1 MIIQTTATNRIANLH
16 KRVRV
21 VQGGSSAGKTYAIL
35 TILYSLAADATN
47 PPYEISVVAES
58 IPHLRRGALK
68 DFLRMLKGIGLY
80 EDAWFNKSLLRYDFP
95 HGSYIE
101 FFSADQSDKMRG
113 ARRDILFVNE
123 ANNIAW
129 EAYHQ
134 LAIRTKKCIYIDF
147 NPVSEFWAHR
157 ELIED
162 KGSDFI
168 VVTYRDNEA
177 LDPAIVKEIE
187 KARDKAATS
196 NYWANWWKV
205 YGLGEVGSLQGV
217 VFDDWQQVDGIDFAG
232 DKLIAIGLDWG
243 YTNDPT
249 AVVAVYK
256 RGSAILLHELLYQNG
271 LTNQDIAEHL
281 RKLGI
286 GRSWPIIA
294 DSAEPKSIEEV
305 HRLGFNIHPAT
316 KGADSIRNSIDIL
329 KRQPMLVTREST
341 NLIKELRNYTWDTD
355 KTGASLGVPID
366 RYNHAIDAVRYVA
379 LNKLSA
385 NAGGRYVIM

>member
-1 MIIQTTATNRIANLH
+1 MKIINTTARKRIEAMTAR
-16 KRVRV
+16 KRVI
-21 VQGGSSAGKTYAIL
+21 QGGTSASKTFSIL
-35 TILYSLAADATN
+35 SVLIIRATTKRT
-47 PPYEISVVAES
+47 EISIVGET
-58 IPHLRRGALK
+58 IPHLRRGAIR
-68 DFLRMLKGIGLY
+68 DFIKIMIAKRIFVP
-80 EDAWFNKSLLRYDFP
+80 ARWNKTLLTYTFGN
-95 HGSYIE
+95 GSTIE
-101 FFSADQSDKMRG
+101 FFSADQEAKLRG
-113 ARRDILFVNE
+113 ARRQVLFVNE
-123 ANNIAW
+123 ANNIEF

-134 LAIRTKKCIYIDF
+134 LAIRTSETIYIDF
-147 NPVSEFWAHR
+147 NPVSEFWAHTEVLKEPDS
-157 ELIED
+157 EL
-162 KGSDFI
+162 
-168 VVTYRDNEA
+168 VVLTYRDNEA
-177 LDPAIVKEIE
+177 LAQSIKDDIE
-187 KARDKAATS
+187 AARIKAETS
-196 NYWANWWKV
+196 TYWANWYKV

-232 DKLIAIGLDWG
+232 DKLVAIGLDWG

-329 KRQPMLVTREST
+329 KRQPILVTREST

-355 KTGASLGVPID
+355 RTGASLGVPID

-379 LNKLSA
+379 LMKLGVHNS
-385 NAGGRYVIM
+385 GRYVVI

>member
-1 MIIQTTATNRIANLH
+1 M
-16 KRVRV
+16 
-21 VQGGSSAGKTYAIL
+21 
-35 TILYSLAADATN
+35 
-47 PPYEISVVAES
+47 
-58 IPHLRRGALK
+58 
-68 DFLRMLKGIGLY
+68 
-80 EDAWFNKSLLRYDFP
+80 
-95 HGSYIE
+95 
-101 FFSADQSDKMRG
+101 
-113 ARRDILFVNE
+113 
-123 ANNIAW
+123 
-129 EAYHQ
+129 
-134 LAIRTKKCIYIDF
+134 
-147 NPVSEFWAHR
+147 
-157 ELIED
+157 
-162 KGSDFI
+162 
-168 VVTYRDNEA
+168 
-177 LDPAIVKEIE
+177 
-187 KARDKAATS
+187 
-196 NYWANWWKV
+196 
-205 YGLGEVGSLQGV
+205 GEVGSLQGV

-232 DKLIAIGLDWG
+232 DKLVAIGLDWG

-256 RGSAILLHELLYQNG
+256 RGSAILLHELLYSSG
-271 LTNQDIAEHL
+271 LTNQDIADHL

-329 KRQPMLVTREST
+329 KRQPILVTREST

>member
-1 MIIQTTATNRIANLH
+1 MAARKKVI
-16 KRVRV
+16 
-21 VQGGSSAGKTYAIL
+21 QGGTSAGKTYAIL
-35 TILYSLAADATN
+35 AVLIHIAAKAKT
-47 PPYEISVVAES
+47 EISVVSES
-58 IPHLRRGALK
+58 IPHLRRGAMK
-68 DFLRMLKGIGLY
+68 DFGKVMQWTNRWRDEG
-80 EDAWFNKSLLRYDFP
+80 WNKTLLTYTFAN
-95 HGSYIE
+95 GSTIE
-101 FFSADQSDKMRG
+101 FFSADQEAKLRG
-113 ARRDILFVNE
+113 ARRQVLYINE
-123 ANNIAW
+123 ANNIEF

-134 LAIRTKKCIYIDF
+134 LAIRTSEAIYIDF
-147 NPVSEFWAHR
+147 NPVSEFWAHTEVLAEQDS
-157 ELIED
+157 ELL
-162 KGSDFI
+162 
-168 VVTYRDNEA
+168 VLTYRDNEA
-177 LDPAIVKEIE
+177 LPATIRDDIE
-187 KARDKAATS
+187 AAQVKAATS
-196 NYWANWWKV
+196 TYWANWWKV

-232 DKLIAIGLDWG
+232 DKLVAIGLDWG

-256 RGSAILLHELLYQNG
+256 RGSAILLHELIYQNG
-271 LTNQDIAEHL
+271 LTNQDIADHL

-329 KRQPMLVTREST
+329 KRQPLLVTREST

-355 KTGASLGVPID
+355 RTGASLGVPID

>member
-1 MIIQTTATNRIANLH
+1 MPTRKKVI
-16 KRVRV
+16 
-21 VQGGSSAGKTYAIL
+21 QGGTSAGKTYAIL
-35 TILYSLAADATN
+35 AVLIHIAAKAKT
-47 PPYEISVVAES
+47 EISVVSES
-58 IPHLRRGALK
+58 IPHLRRGAMK
-68 DFLRMLKGIGLY
+68 DFGKVMQWTNRWRDEG
-80 EDAWFNKSLLRYDFP
+80 WNKTLLTYTFAN
-95 HGSYIE
+95 GSTIE
-101 FFSADQSDKMRG
+101 FFSADQEAKLRG
-113 ARRDILFVNE
+113 ARRQVLYINE
-123 ANNIAW
+123 ANNIDF

-134 LAIRTKKCIYIDF
+134 LAIRTSEAIYIDF
-147 NPVSEFWAHR
+147 NPVSEFWAHTEVLAEQDS
-157 ELIED
+157 ELL
-162 KGSDFI
+162 
-168 VVTYRDNEA
+168 VLTYRDNEA
-177 LDPAIVKEIE
+177 LPATIRDDIE
-187 KARDKAATS
+187 AAQVKAATS
-196 NYWANWWKV
+196 TYWANWWKV

-232 DKLIAIGLDWG
+232 DKLVAIGLDWG

-256 RGSAILLHELLYQNG
+256 RGSAVLVHELMYSTG

-329 KRQPMLVTREST
+329 KRQPLLVTREST

-355 KTGASLGVPID
+355 RTGASLGVPID

>member
-1 MIIQTTATNRIANLH
+1 MAFHHTTAIKRIRRMTAR
-16 KRVRV
+16 KKVI
-21 VQGGSSAGKTYAIL
+21 QGGTSAGKTYAIL
-35 TILYSLAADATN
+35 AVLIHIAAKAKT
-47 PPYEISVVAES
+47 EISVVSES
-58 IPHLRRGALK
+58 IPHLRRGAMK
-68 DFLRMLKGIGLY
+68 DFGKVMQWTNRWRDEG
-80 EDAWFNKSLLRYDFP
+80 WNKTLLTYTFAN
-95 HGSYIE
+95 GSTIE
-101 FFSADQSDKMRG
+101 FFSADQEAKLRG
-113 ARRDILFVNE
+113 ARRQVLYINE
-123 ANNIAW
+123 ANNIEF

-134 LAIRTKKCIYIDF
+134 LAIRTSEAIYIDF
-147 NPVSEFWAHR
+147 NPVSEFWAHTEVLAEQDS
-157 ELIED
+157 ELI
-162 KGSDFI
+162 
-168 VVTYRDNEA
+168 VLTYRDNEA
-177 LDPAIVKEIE
+177 LPATIRDDIE
-187 KARDKAATS
+187 AAQVKAATS
-196 NYWANWWKV
+196 TYWANWWKV

-232 DKLIAIGLDWG
+232 DKLVAIGLDWG

-256 RGSAILLHELLYQNG
+256 RGSAVLVHELMYSTG

-355 KTGASLGVPID
+355 RTGASLGVPID

>member
-1 MIIQTTATNRIANLH
+1 MSFVHTTAIKRIRRMTAR
-16 KRVRV
+16 KKVI
-21 VQGGSSAGKTYAIL
+21 QGGTSAGKTYAIL
-35 TILYSLAADATN
+35 AVLIHIAAKSKT
-47 PPYEISVVAES
+47 EISVVSES
-58 IPHLRRGALK
+58 IPHLRRGAMK
-68 DFLRMLKGIGLY
+68 DFGKVMQWTNRWRDEG
-80 EDAWFNKSLLRYDFP
+80 WNKTLLTYTFAN
-95 HGSYIE
+95 GSTIE
-101 FFSADQSDKMRG
+101 FFSADQEAKLRG
-113 ARRDILFVNE
+113 ARRQVLYINE
-123 ANNIAW
+123 ANNIEF

-134 LAIRTKKCIYIDF
+134 LAIRTSEAIYIDF
-147 NPVSEFWAHR
+147 NPVSEFWAHTEVLAEQDS
-157 ELIED
+157 ELI
-162 KGSDFI
+162 
-168 VVTYRDNEA
+168 VLTYRDNEA
-177 LDPAIVKEIE
+177 LPATIRDDIE
-187 KARDKAATS
+187 AAQVKAATS
-196 NYWANWWKV
+196 TYWANWWKV

-232 DKLIAIGLDWG
+232 DKLVAIGLDWG

-249 AVVAVYK
+249 AVIAVYK
-256 RGSAILLHELLYQNG
+256 RGSAILLHELIYSSG
-271 LTNQDIAEHL
+271 LTNQDIADHL

-329 KRQPMLVTREST
+329 KRQPILVTREST

>member
-1 MIIQTTATNRIANLH
+1 MTARKKVI
-16 KRVRV
+16 
-21 VQGGSSAGKTYAIL
+21 QGGTSAGKTYAIL
-35 TILYSLAADATN
+35 AVLIHIAAKAKT
-47 PPYEISVVAES
+47 EISVVSES
-58 IPHLRRGALK
+58 IPHLRRGAMK
-68 DFLRMLKGIGLY
+68 DFGKVMQWTNRWRDEG
-80 EDAWFNKSLLRYDFP
+80 WNKTLLTYTFVN
-95 HGSYIE
+95 GSTIE
-101 FFSADQSDKMRG
+101 FFSADQEAKLRG
-113 ARRDILFVNE
+113 ARRQVLYINE
-123 ANNIAW
+123 ANNIEF

-134 LAIRTKKCIYIDF
+134 LAIRTSEAIYIDF
-147 NPVSEFWAHR
+147 NPVSEFWAHTEVLAEQDS
-157 ELIED
+157 ELI
-162 KGSDFI
+162 
-168 VVTYRDNEA
+168 VLTYRDNEA
-177 LDPAIVKEIE
+177 LPATIRDDIE
-187 KARDKAATS
+187 AAQVKAATS
-196 NYWANWWKV
+196 TYWANWWKV

-232 DKLIAIGLDWG
+232 DKLVAIGLDWG

-256 RGSAILLHELLYQNG
+256 RGGAILLHELIYQNG

-355 KTGASLGVPID
+355 RTGASLGVPID

>member
-1 MIIQTTATNRIANLH
+1 MTARKKVI
-16 KRVRV
+16 
-21 VQGGSSAGKTYAIL
+21 QGGTSAGKTYAIL
-35 TILYSLAADATN
+35 AVLIHIAAKAKT
-47 PPYEISVVAES
+47 EISVVSES
-58 IPHLRRGALK
+58 IPHLRRGAMK
-68 DFLRMLKGIGLY
+68 DFGKVMQWTNRWRDEG
-80 EDAWFNKSLLRYDFP
+80 WNKTLLTYTFAN
-95 HGSYIE
+95 GSTIE
-101 FFSADQSDKMRG
+101 FFSADQEAKLRG
-113 ARRDILFVNE
+113 ARRQVLYINE
-123 ANNIAW
+123 ANNIDF

-134 LAIRTKKCIYIDF
+134 LAIRTSEAIYIDF
-147 NPVSEFWAHR
+147 NPVSEFWAHTEVLAEQDS
-157 ELIED
+157 ELI
-162 KGSDFI
+162 
-168 VVTYRDNEA
+168 VLTYRDNEA
-177 LDPAIVKEIE
+177 LPATIRDDIE
-187 KARDKAATS
+187 AAQVKAATS
-196 NYWANWWKV
+196 TYWANWWKV

-217 VFDDWQQVDGIDFAG
+217 VFDDWKQVDGIDFAG
-232 DKLIAIGLDWG
+232 DKLVAIGLDWG

-256 RGSAILLHELLYQNG
+256 RGSAILLHELIYSSG
-271 LTNQDIAEHL
+271 LTNQDIADHL

-329 KRQPMLVTREST
+329 KRQPILVTREST

>member
-1 MIIQTTATNRIANLH
+1 MSFQHTTAIKRIRRMTAR
-16 KRVRV
+16 KKVI
-21 VQGGSSAGKTYAIL
+21 QGGTSAGKTYAIL
-35 TILYSLAADATN
+35 AVLIHIAAKAKT
-47 PPYEISVVAES
+47 EISVVSES
-58 IPHLRRGALK
+58 IPHLRRGAMK
-68 DFLRMLKGIGLY
+68 DFGKVMQWTNRWRDEG
-80 EDAWFNKSLLRYDFP
+80 WNKTLLTYTFAN
-95 HGSYIE
+95 GSTIE
-101 FFSADQSDKMRG
+101 FFSADQEAKLRG
-113 ARRDILFVNE
+113 ARRQVLYINE
-123 ANNIAW
+123 ANNIDF

-134 LAIRTKKCIYIDF
+134 LAIRTSEAIYIDF
-147 NPVSEFWAHR
+147 NPVSEFWAHTEVLAEQDS
-157 ELIED
+157 ELI
-162 KGSDFI
+162 
-168 VVTYRDNEA
+168 VLTYRDNEA
-177 LDPAIVKEIE
+177 LPATIRDDIE
-187 KARDKAATS
+187 TAQVKAATS
-196 NYWANWWKV
+196 TYWANWWKV

-232 DKLIAIGLDWG
+232 DKLVAIGLDWG

-256 RGSAILLHELLYQNG
+256 RGSAILLHELIYQNG

-329 KRQPMLVTREST
+329 KRQPLLVTREST

-355 KTGASLGVPID
+355 RTGASLGVPID

>member
-1 MIIQTTATNRIANLH
+1 MSFQHTTAIKRIRRMTAR
-16 KRVRV
+16 KKVI
-21 VQGGSSAGKTYAIL
+21 QGGTSAGKTYAIL
-35 TILYSLAADATN
+35 AVLIHIAAKAKT
-47 PPYEISVVAES
+47 EISVVSES
-58 IPHLRRGALK
+58 IPHLRRGAMK
-68 DFLRMLKGIGLY
+68 DFGKVMQWTNRWRDEG
-80 EDAWFNKSLLRYDFP
+80 WNKTLLTYTFAN
-95 HGSYIE
+95 GSTIE
-101 FFSADQSDKMRG
+101 FFSADQEAKLRG
-113 ARRDILFVNE
+113 ARRQVLYINE
-123 ANNIAW
+123 ANNIDF

-134 LAIRTKKCIYIDF
+134 LAIRTSEAIYIDF
-147 NPVSEFWAHR
+147 NPVSEFWAHTEVLAEQDS
-157 ELIED
+157 ELI
-162 KGSDFI
+162 
-168 VVTYRDNEA
+168 VLTYRDNEA
-177 LDPAIVKEIE
+177 LPATIRDDIE
-187 KARDKAATS
+187 MAQVKAATS
-196 NYWANWWKV
+196 TYWANWWKV

-232 DKLIAIGLDWG
+232 DKLVAIGLDWG

-256 RGSAILLHELLYQNG
+256 RGSAILLHELLYSSG
-271 LTNQDIAEHL
+271 LTNQDIADHL

-329 KRQPMLVTREST
+329 KRQPLFVTREST

-355 KTGASLGVPID
+355 RTGASLGVPID

>member
-1 MIIQTTATNRIANLH
+1 MKIINTTARKRIEAMTAR
-16 KRVRV
+16 KRVI
-21 VQGGSSAGKTYAIL
+21 QGGTSASKTFSIL
-35 TILYSLAADATN
+35 SVLIIRATTKRT
-47 PPYEISVVAES
+47 EISIVGET
-58 IPHLRRGALK
+58 IPHLRRGAIR
-68 DFLRMLKGIGLY
+68 DFIKIMIAKRIFVP
-80 EDAWFNKSLLRYDFP
+80 ARWNKTLLTYTFGN
-95 HGSYIE
+95 GSTIE
-101 FFSADQSDKMRG
+101 FFSADQEAKLRG
-113 ARRDILFVNE
+113 ARRQVLFVNE
-123 ANNIAW
+123 ANNIEF

-134 LAIRTKKCIYIDF
+134 LAIRTSETIYIDF
-147 NPVSEFWAHR
+147 NPVSEFWAHTEVLKEPDS
-157 ELIED
+157 ELVIL
-162 KGSDFI
+162 
-168 VVTYRDNEA
+168 TYRDNEA
-177 LDPAIVKEIE
+177 LAQSIKDDIE
-187 KARDKAATS
+187 AARIKAETS
-196 NYWANWWKV
+196 TYWANWYKV

-232 DKLIAIGLDWG
+232 DKLVAIGLDWG

-256 RGSAILLHELLYQNG
+256 RGGAILLHELIYQNG

-329 KRQPMLVTREST
+329 KRQPILVTREST

>member
-1 MIIQTTATNRIANLH
+1 MAFHHTTAIKRIRRMTAR
-16 KRVRV
+16 KKVI
-21 VQGGSSAGKTYAIL
+21 QGGTSAGKTYAIL
-35 TILYSLAADATN
+35 AVLIHIAAKAKT
-47 PPYEISVVAES
+47 EISVVSES
-58 IPHLRRGALK
+58 IPHLRRGAMK
-68 DFLRMLKGIGLY
+68 DFGKVMQWTNRWRDEG
-80 EDAWFNKSLLRYDFP
+80 WNKTLLTYTFAN
-95 HGSYIE
+95 GSTIE
-101 FFSADQSDKMRG
+101 FFSADQEAKLRG
-113 ARRDILFVNE
+113 ARRQVLYINE
-123 ANNIAW
+123 ANNIEF

-134 LAIRTKKCIYIDF
+134 LAIRTSEAIYIDF
-147 NPVSEFWAHR
+147 NPVSEFWAHTEVLAEQDS
-157 ELIED
+157 ELL
-162 KGSDFI
+162 
-168 VVTYRDNEA
+168 VLTYRDNEA
-177 LDPAIVKEIE
+177 LPATIRDDIE
-187 KARDKAATS
+187 SAQVKAATS
-196 NYWANWWKV
+196 TYWANWWKV

-232 DKLIAIGLDWG
+232 DKLVAIGLDWG

-256 RGSAILLHELLYQNG
+256 RGSAVLVHELMYSTG

-355 KTGASLGVPID
+355 RTGASLGVPID
-366 RYNHAIDAVRYVA
+366 KYNHAIDAVRYVA

>member
-1 MIIQTTATNRIANLH
+1 MAFHHTTAIKRIRRMTAR
-16 KRVRV
+16 KKVI
-21 VQGGSSAGKTYAIL
+21 QGGTSAGKTYAIL
-35 TILYSLAADATN
+35 AVLIHIAAKAKT
-47 PPYEISVVAES
+47 EISVVSES
-58 IPHLRRGALK
+58 IPHLRRGAMK
-68 DFLRMLKGIGLY
+68 DFGKVMQWTNRWRDEG
-80 EDAWFNKSLLRYDFP
+80 WNKTLLTYTFAN
-95 HGSYIE
+95 GSTIE
-101 FFSADQSDKMRG
+101 FFSADQEAKLRG
-113 ARRDILFVNE
+113 ARRQVLYINE
-123 ANNIAW
+123 ANNIEF

-134 LAIRTKKCIYIDF
+134 LAIRTSEAIYIDF
-147 NPVSEFWAHR
+147 NPVSEFWAHTEVLAEQDS
-157 ELIED
+157 ELL
-162 KGSDFI
+162 
-168 VVTYRDNEA
+168 VLTYRDNEA
-177 LDPAIVKEIE
+177 LPATIRDDIE
-187 KARDKAATS
+187 AAQVKAATS
-196 NYWANWWKV
+196 TYWANWWKV

-232 DKLIAIGLDWG
+232 DKLVAIGLDWG

-256 RGSAILLHELLYQNG
+256 RGSAVLVHELMYSTG

-355 KTGASLGVPID
+355 RTGASLGVPID

>member
-1 MIIQTTATNRIANLH
+1 MSFKYTTAIKRIRRMTAR
-16 KRVRV
+16 KKVI
-21 VQGGSSAGKTYAIL
+21 QGGTSAGKTYAIL
-35 TILYSLAADATN
+35 AVLIHIAAKAKT
-47 PPYEISVVAES
+47 EISVVSES
-58 IPHLRRGALK
+58 IPHLRRGAMK
-68 DFLRMLKGIGLY
+68 DFGKVMQWTNRWRDEG
-80 EDAWFNKSLLRYDFP
+80 WNKTLLTYTFAN
-95 HGSYIE
+95 GSTIE
-101 FFSADQSDKMRG
+101 FFSADQEAKLRG
-113 ARRDILFVNE
+113 ARRQVLYINE
-123 ANNIAW
+123 ANNIEF

-134 LAIRTKKCIYIDF
+134 LAIRTSEAIYIDF
-147 NPVSEFWAHR
+147 NPVSEFWAHTEVLAEQDS
-157 ELIED
+157 ELI
-162 KGSDFI
+162 
-168 VVTYRDNEA
+168 VLTYRDNEA
-177 LDPAIVKEIE
+177 LPATIRDDIE
-187 KARDKAATS
+187 AAQVKAATS
-196 NYWANWWKV
+196 TYWANWWKV

-232 DKLIAIGLDWG
+232 DKLVAIGLDWG

-256 RGSAILLHELLYQNG
+256 RGSAILLHELIYQNG
-271 LTNQDIAEHL
+271 LTNQDIAGHL

-329 KRQPMLVTREST
+329 KRQPLLVTREST

>member
-1 MIIQTTATNRIANLH
+1 MAFHHTTAIKRIRRMTAR
-16 KRVRV
+16 KKVI
-21 VQGGSSAGKTYAIL
+21 QGGTSAGKTYAIL
-35 TILYSLAADATN
+35 AVLIHIAAKAKT
-47 PPYEISVVAES
+47 EISVVSES
-58 IPHLRRGALK
+58 IPHLRRGAMK
-68 DFLRMLKGIGLY
+68 DFGKVMQWTNRWRDEG
-80 EDAWFNKSLLRYDFP
+80 WNKTLLTYTFAN
-95 HGSYIE
+95 GSTIE
-101 FFSADQSDKMRG
+101 FFSADQEAKLRG
-113 ARRDILFVNE
+113 ARRQVLYINE
-123 ANNIAW
+123 ANNIEF

-134 LAIRTKKCIYIDF
+134 LAIRTSEAIYIDF
-147 NPVSEFWAHR
+147 NPVSEFWAHTEVLKEPDS
-157 ELIED
+157 EL
-162 KGSDFI
+162 
-168 VVTYRDNEA
+168 VVLTYRDNEA
-177 LDPAIVKEIE
+177 LPATIRDDIE
-187 KARDKAATS
+187 AAQVKAATS
-196 NYWANWWKV
+196 TYWANWWKV

-232 DKLIAIGLDWG
+232 DKLVAIGLDWG

-256 RGSAILLHELLYQNG
+256 RGSAILLHELIYQNG

-355 KTGASLGVPID
+355 RTGASLGVPID

>member
-1 MIIQTTATNRIANLH
+1 MTARKKVI
-16 KRVRV
+16 
-21 VQGGSSAGKTYAIL
+21 QGGTSAGKTYAIL
-35 TILYSLAADATN
+35 AVLIHIAAKVKT
-47 PPYEISVVAES
+47 EISVVSES
-58 IPHLRRGALK
+58 IPHLRRGAMK
-68 DFLRMLKGIGLY
+68 DFGKVMQWTNRWRDEG
-80 EDAWFNKSLLRYDFP
+80 WNKTLLTYTFAN
-95 HGSYIE
+95 GSTIE
-101 FFSADQSDKMRG
+101 FFSADQEAKLRG
-113 ARRDILFVNE
+113 ARRQVLYINE
-123 ANNIAW
+123 ANNIEF

-134 LAIRTKKCIYIDF
+134 LAIRTSEAIYIDF
-147 NPVSEFWAHR
+147 NPVSEFWAHTEVLAEQDS
-157 ELIED
+157 ELI
-162 KGSDFI
+162 
-168 VVTYRDNEA
+168 VLTYRDNEA
-177 LDPAIVKEIE
+177 LPATIRDDIE
-187 KARDKAATS
+187 AAQVKAATS
-196 NYWANWWKV
+196 TYWANWWKV

-217 VFDDWQQVDGIDFAG
+217 VFDDWKQVDGIDFAG
-232 DKLIAIGLDWG
+232 DKLVAIGMDWG

-256 RGSAILLHELLYQNG
+256 RGSAILLHELIYSSG
-271 LTNQDIAEHL
+271 LTNQDIAGHL

-329 KRQPMLVTREST
+329 KRQPLLVTREST

-355 KTGASLGVPID
+355 RTGASLGVPID

>member
-1 MIIQTTATNRIANLH
+1 MSFVHTTAIKRIRRMTAR
-16 KRVRV
+16 KKVI
-21 VQGGSSAGKTYAIL
+21 QGGTSAGKTYAIIAVL
-35 TILYSLAADATN
+35 IHIAAKAKT
-47 PPYEISVVAES
+47 EISVVSES
-58 IPHLRRGALK
+58 IPHLRRGAMK
-68 DFLRMLKGIGLY
+68 DFGKVMQWTNRWRDEG
-80 EDAWFNKSLLRYDFP
+80 WNKTLLTYTFAN
-95 HGSYIE
+95 GSTIE
-101 FFSADQSDKMRG
+101 FFSADQEAKLRG
-113 ARRDILFVNE
+113 ARRQVLYINE
-123 ANNIAW
+123 ANNIEF

-134 LAIRTKKCIYIDF
+134 LAIRTSEAIYIDF
-147 NPVSEFWAHR
+147 NPVSEFWAHTEILAEQDS
-157 ELIED
+157 ELI
-162 KGSDFI
+162 
-168 VVTYRDNEA
+168 VLTYRDNEA
-177 LDPAIVKEIE
+177 LPATIRDDIE
-187 KARDKAATS
+187 AAQVKAATS
-196 NYWANWWKV
+196 TYWANWWKV

-217 VFDDWQQVDGIDFAG
+217 VFDDWKQVDGIDFAG
-232 DKLIAIGLDWG
+232 DKLVAIGLDWG

-256 RGSAILLHELLYQNG
+256 RGGAILLHELLYSSG
-271 LTNQDIAEHL
+271 LTNQDIADHL

-329 KRQPMLVTREST
+329 KRQPLLVTREST

>member
-1 MIIQTTATNRIANLH
+1 MAFHHTTAIKRIRRMTAR
-16 KRVRV
+16 KKVI
-21 VQGGSSAGKTYAIL
+21 QGGTSAGKTYAIL
-35 TILYSLAADATN
+35 AVLIHIAAKAKT
-47 PPYEISVVAES
+47 EISVVSES
-58 IPHLRRGALK
+58 IPHLRRGAMK
-68 DFLRMLKGIGLY
+68 DFGKVMQWTNRWRDEG
-80 EDAWFNKSLLRYDFP
+80 WNKTLLTYTFAN
-95 HGSYIE
+95 GSTIE
-101 FFSADQSDKMRG
+101 FFSADQEAKLRG
-113 ARRDILFVNE
+113 ARRQVLYINE
-123 ANNIAW
+123 ANNIDF

-134 LAIRTKKCIYIDF
+134 LAIRTSEAIYIDF
-147 NPVSEFWAHR
+147 NPVSEFWAHTEVLAEQDS
-157 ELIED
+157 ELL
-162 KGSDFI
+162 
-168 VVTYRDNEA
+168 VLTYRDNEA
-177 LDPAIVKEIE
+177 LPATIRDDIE
-187 KARDKAATS
+187 AAQVKAATS
-196 NYWANWWKV
+196 TYWANWWKV

-232 DKLIAIGLDWG
+232 DKLVAIGLDWG

-256 RGSAILLHELLYQNG
+256 RGSAVLVHELMYSTG

-355 KTGASLGVPID
+355 RTGASLGVPID

>member
-1 MIIQTTATNRIANLH
+1 MKIINTTARKRIEAMTAR
-16 KRVRV
+16 KRVI
-21 VQGGSSAGKTYAIL
+21 QGGTSASKTFSIL
-35 TILYSLAADATN
+35 SVLIIRATTKRT
-47 PPYEISVVAES
+47 EISIVGET
-58 IPHLRRGALK
+58 IPHLRRGAIR
-68 DFLRMLKGIGLY
+68 DFIKIMIAKRIFVP
-80 EDAWFNKSLLRYDFP
+80 ARWNKTLLTYTFGN
-95 HGSYIE
+95 GSTIE
-101 FFSADQSDKMRG
+101 FFSADQEAKLRG
-113 ARRDILFVNE
+113 ARRQVLFVNE
-123 ANNIAW
+123 ANNIEF

-134 LAIRTKKCIYIDF
+134 LAIRTSETIYIDF
-147 NPVSEFWAHR
+147 NPVSEFWAHTEVLKEPDS
-157 ELIED
+157 ELVIL
-162 KGSDFI
+162 
-168 VVTYRDNEA
+168 TYRDNEA
-177 LDPAIVKEIE
+177 LAQSIKDDIE
-187 KARDKAATS
+187 AARIKAETS
-196 NYWANWWKV
+196 TYWANWYKV

-232 DKLIAIGLDWG
+232 DKLVAIGLDWG

-271 LTNQDIAEHL
+271 LTNQDIADHL

-329 KRQPMLVTREST
+329 KRQPLLVTREST

-355 KTGASLGVPID
+355 RTGASQV
-366 RYNHAIDAVRYVA
+366 
-379 LNKLSA
+379 
-385 NAGGRYVIM
+385 

>member
-1 MIIQTTATNRIANLH
+1 MSFQHTTAIKRIRRMTAR
-16 KRVRV
+16 KKVI
-21 VQGGSSAGKTYAIL
+21 QGGTSAGKTYAIL
-35 TILYSLAADATN
+35 AVLIHIAAKAKT
-47 PPYEISVVAES
+47 EISVVSES
-58 IPHLRRGALK
+58 IPHLRRGAMK
-68 DFLRMLKGIGLY
+68 DFGKVMQWTNRWRDEG
-80 EDAWFNKSLLRYDFP
+80 WNKTLLTYTFAN
-95 HGSYIE
+95 GSTIE
-101 FFSADQSDKMRG
+101 FFSADQEAKLRG
-113 ARRDILFVNE
+113 ARRQVLYINE
-123 ANNIAW
+123 ANNIDF

-134 LAIRTKKCIYIDF
+134 LAIRTSEAIYIDF
-147 NPVSEFWAHR
+147 NPVSEFWAHTEVLAEQDS
-157 ELIED
+157 ELI
-162 KGSDFI
+162 
-168 VVTYRDNEA
+168 VLTYRDNEA
-177 LDPAIVKEIE
+177 LPATIRDDIE
-187 KARDKAATS
+187 AAQVKAATS
-196 NYWANWWKV
+196 TYWANWWKV

-232 DKLIAIGLDWG
+232 DKLVAIGLDWG

-256 RGSAILLHELLYQNG
+256 RGSTILLHELLYSSG

-329 KRQPMLVTREST
+329 KRQPLFVTREST

-355 KTGASLGVPID
+355 RTGASLGVPID

>member
-1 MIIQTTATNRIANLH
+1 MKIINTTARKRIEAMTAR
-16 KRVRV
+16 KRVI
-21 VQGGSSAGKTYAIL
+21 QGGTSASKTFSIL
-35 TILYSLAADATN
+35 SVLIIRATTKRT
-47 PPYEISVVAES
+47 EISIVGET
-58 IPHLRRGALK
+58 IPHLRRGAIR
-68 DFLRMLKGIGLY
+68 DFIKIMIAKRIFVP
-80 EDAWFNKSLLRYDFP
+80 ARWNKTLLTYTFGN
-95 HGSYIE
+95 GSTIE
-101 FFSADQSDKMRG
+101 FFSADQEAKLRG
-113 ARRDILFVNE
+113 ARRQVLFVNE
-123 ANNIAW
+123 ANNIEF

-134 LAIRTKKCIYIDF
+134 LAIRTSETIYIDF
-147 NPVSEFWAHR
+147 NPVSEFWAHTEVLKEPDS
-157 ELIED
+157 EL
-162 KGSDFI
+162 
-168 VVTYRDNEA
+168 VVLTYRDNEA
-177 LDPAIVKEIE
+177 LAQSIKDDIE
-187 KARDKAATS
+187 AARIKAETS
-196 NYWANWWKV
+196 TYWANWYKV

-217 VFDDWQQVDGIDFAG
+217 IFDDWQQVEGIDFAG
-232 DKLIAIGLDWG
+232 DKLVAIGLDWG

-271 LTNQDIAEHL
+271 LTNQDIAEQL

-329 KRQPMLVTREST
+329 KRHPLFVTREST

>member
-1 MIIQTTATNRIANLH
+1 MTARKKVI
-16 KRVRV
+16 
-21 VQGGSSAGKTYAIL
+21 QGGTSAGKTYAIL
-35 TILYSLAADATN
+35 AVLIHIAAKAKT
-47 PPYEISVVAES
+47 EISVVSES
-58 IPHLRRGALK
+58 IPHLRRGAMK
-68 DFLRMLKGIGLY
+68 DFGKVMQWTNRWRDEG
-80 EDAWFNKSLLRYDFP
+80 WNKTLLTYTFAN
-95 HGSYIE
+95 GSTIE
-101 FFSADQSDKMRG
+101 FFSADQEAKLRG
-113 ARRDILFVNE
+113 ARRQVLYINE
-123 ANNIAW
+123 ANNIDF

-134 LAIRTKKCIYIDF
+134 LAIRTSEAIYIDF
-147 NPVSEFWAHR
+147 NPVSEFWAHTEVLAEQDS
-157 ELIED
+157 ELI
-162 KGSDFI
+162 
-168 VVTYRDNEA
+168 VLTYRDNEA
-177 LDPAIVKEIE
+177 LPRTIRDDIE
-187 KARDKAATS
+187 AAQVKAATS
-196 NYWANWWKV
+196 TYWANWWKV

-232 DKLIAIGLDWG
+232 DKLVAIGLDWG

-256 RGSAILLHELLYQNG
+256 RGSAILLHELLYSSG
-271 LTNQDIAEHL
+271 LTNQDIADHL

-329 KRQPMLVTREST
+329 KRQPLLVTREST

-355 KTGASLGVPID
+355 RTGASLGVPID